1 MSYTVLAP
9 PVGTLGY
16 KPREKS
22 FLEQL
27 VEPVGEKFGKGM
39 GSGFTGSIY
48 KQAAAKEGLT
58 PKYEIDAEGNV
69 KTTYYK
75 PSEKAKAAGSTSDLK
90 NRLQFLMTGMGT
102 PEEFGFKD
110 QAEMDEA
117 RAGLEG
123 KVKTDAYLR
132 KYFGYPEP
140 EEPKKPED
148 EKRNFDVDIQKV
160 IEGQSTWDDLRKRWG
175 SKADDIDKIQS
186 QHTPLQKSEKFK
198 EGWGLT
204 ALRSPN
210 VAKIN
215 EGTKYALTKIKS
227 EKDYSDLMADYAKD
241 PQSFKDAGVD
251 IKAIKEYFGRR

>member
-9 PVGTLGY
+9 PAGTLGY

-27 VEPVGEKFGKGM
+27 VEPVGEKFGKGL
-39 GSGFTGSIY
+39 GAGFTGSIY

-58 PKYEIDAEGNV
+58 PKYEVDSEGNV
-69 KTTYYK
+69 KTTYEK
-75 PSEKAKAAGSTSDLK
+75 PTEKKSSKENIQSRLK
-90 NRLQFLMTGMGT
+90 LFMTGMGT

-110 QAEMDEA
+110 QAEMDAA
-117 RAGLEG
+117 RTDLEG
-123 KVKTDAYLR
+123 KVKADAYLR
-132 KYFGYPEP
+132 KYFAYPEP
-140 EEPKKPED
+140 EKPEKPED

-186 QHTPLQKSEKFK
+186 QHTPIQKSEKFK

-204 ALRSPN
+204 ALKSPN
-210 VAKIN
+210 VAKLN
-215 EGTKYALTKIKS
+215 DGTKFALTKIKS